1 MPPLF
6 NQPCRLGFLASHR
19 GSNLQAILDA
29 CRSGQLPAIAT
40 VVISNNANAGALA
53 RAKAANVP
61 AVHLSGRTHP
71 GPVALDEAIAETL
84 SRHAVDLVV
93 LAGYMKKLG
102 LITLARYRG
111 RIVNIHPSLLP
122 KHGGLGMYGERV
134 HAAVLAAGET
144 ESGAS
149 VHVVSGEYDQGPVLA
164 QKRVAVLPGDTVES
178 LAARVLEQEHALY
191 VETLKRIIAGELPL
205 PV

>member
-1 MPPLF
+1 MR
-6 NQPCRLGFLASHR
+6 QPCRLGFLASHR

-29 CRSGQLPAIAT
+29 CRSGRLPAVAG
-40 VVISNNANAGALA
+40 VVISNNENAGALA
-53 RAKAANVP
+53 RAQLERVP

-71 GPVALDEAIAETL
+71 DPAALDQAIAETL

-102 LITLARYRG
+102 PITLARYRG
-111 RIVNIHPSLLP
+111 RVVNIHPSLLP

-134 HAAVLAAGET
+134 HAAVLAAGDT

-164 QKRVAVLPGDTVES
+164 QQRVPVLPGDTVEA
-178 LAARVLEQEHALY
+178 LAARVLVQEHALY
-191 VETLKRIIAGELPL
+191 VETLKRIITGELLL
-205 PV
+205 PG